1 MDLGRLVVA
10 VVLSAAVLRSAVVGA
25 EDHHVFMDWEV
36 SYSVRS
42 PLGVAKR
49 VIAIN
54 GRLPGPLLNL
64 TTNDVAHV
72 NVVNTLDEP
81 FLLTWYYLPACG
93 GRPPLLLLA

>member
-10 VVLSAAVLRSAVVGA
+10 VVLSAGILHSAIAGA
-25 EDHHVFMDWEV
+25 ENHHVFLDWEV
-36 SYSVRS
+36 SYSIRS
-42 PLGVAKR
+42 PLGVSKR

-54 GRLPGPLLNL
+54 GRFPGPLLNL

-81 FLLTWYYLPACG
+81 FLLTW
-93 GRPPLLLLA
+93 